1 MKKHKVDLFNMKSN
15 AFRILDLNVRQIL
28 YNRLLYKPTVY
39 KTEMQGFYIFCEKKQ
54 IFSKCGNSSIYSEL
68 CQAASSTA
76 RPEHCTVDQ
85 NFIIQCRRQ
94 ESIFKSSQPSIQAY
108 TLVYIVGFI
117 RTPSLI
123 GPTPFNLSFFCVSIE
138 HGILNFLTFPAC
150 F

>member
-1 MKKHKVDLFNMKSN
+1 MKKRKVDLFNMKSN

-76 RPEHCTVDQ
+76 QWTKTFYV
-85 NFIIQCRRQ
+85 IQCSRQ

-123 GPTPFNLSFFCVSIE
+123 GPIGPTPFNLSFFFAYL
-138 HGILNFLTFPAC
+138 LNMGY
-150 F
+150 